1 MLVHWPVVHVLL
13 WVEVH
18 YICTFLV
25 GDGIMYILRAVW
37 YIDTNISTF
46 KVGTKVTSAGNS
58 APLTYEWLYLGFMV
72 LTVIYFHMESLTRF
86 LERVRT
92 QLDISVIHSSTSHPR
107 LGPSVQTSEGSRQ
120 PTELWP
126 AKILRTSAGTCR
138 RGLLRAQW

>member
-1 MLVHWPVVHVLL
+1 MLVQWPVVHVLL

-37 YIDTNISTF
+37 YISTF

-92 QLDISVIHSSTSHPR
+92 QLDISVIHSSTSIHEITHVVVPDILPSKLDYSR
-107 LGPSVQTSEGSRQ
+107 PSVEGVQ
-120 PTELWP
+120 V
-126 AKILRTSAGTCR
+126 
-138 RGLLRAQW
+138 QM